1 MTTHTYLQ
9 FDFDFTEQ
17 KQEKDFLQERSV
29 QLKNKLQDIKREAEY
44 LSQKMA
50 VSSLIHN

>member
-1 MTTHTYLQ
+1 MHIYNLILIL
-9 FDFDFTEQ
+9 TEQ

-50 VSSLIHN
+50 VS